1 MLGDALCPQR
11 LRLRPVV
18 AEYDGDDTVLRFF
31 DLVHVGD
38 WLSLVLAER
47 AGVDPVDIKNI
58 DHLKNALAQI
68 P

>member
-1 MLGDALCPQR
+1 MTLSSG
-11 LRLRPVV
+11 
-18 AEYDGDDTVLRFF
+18 F

-38 WLSLVLAER
+38 WLSLLAER
-47 AGVDPVDIKNI
+47 ADVDPVDIKNI

>member
-1 MLGDALCPQR
+1 
-11 LRLRPVV
+11 
-18 AEYDGDDTVLRFF
+18 
-31 DLVHVGD
+31 VGD
-38 WLSLVLAER
+38 WLSLLLAER

>member
-1 MLGDALCPQR
+1 VVIEGDGSN
-11 LRLRPVV
+11 
-18 AEYDGDDTVLRFF
+18 EILRFF

-47 AGVDPVDIKNI
+47 AGIDPVDIKNI
-58 DHLKNALAQI
+58 DRLKNALAEI